1 MKNDFFEAMGNIDAS
16 LIERADKNVSVKR
29 SPILRIAAIAA
40 TFALMITG
48 LVIGLPMLIGDGNE
62 PDDTDENIVGDAIVW
77 SNVFELFN
85 PNTGSGVTEG
95 GMAVLVESS
104 FAEIET
110 KKYAKYDL
118 GNAFPLDKSG
128 EFIGERLDEIKV
140 RMGWYVYYNDT
151 ERDVV
156 TVGAEVYEIR
166 GVSTDAAVAVKFL
179 ENGGSRTTEYFYAAL
194 NTEYK
199 FSTLQSFF
207 SDFNAALHMDI
218 GKDALVTEYP
228 RFNSKKID
236 KYRVTDGGG
245 AEIIKSL
252 LILDSEAEVVH
263 PYDAVD
269 GRMSN
274 CGEIRRVTFSMASAG
289 KMTNFLYIFD
299 NGYIAIG
306 GPICDGIVFFNVGGE
321 ATSELY
327 EIFKANTELVT
338 VINPDSTV
346 TDGLVEA
353 TTSAPANEVAPE

>member
-1 MKNDFFEAMGNIDAS
+1 MGWMNDTLRYAKEDPIYRKHMHAHLAHTANYCLDERYILPISHDEVVHLKKSFLDKMPGDYWQKFAGARAFAAFMTTHPGAKLWFMGC
-16 LIERADKNVSVKR
+16 E
-29 SPILRIAAIAA
+29 
-40 TFALMITG
+40 FG
-48 LVIGLPMLIGDGNE
+48 Q
-62 PDDTDENIVGDAIVW
+62 
-77 SNVFELFN
+77 
-85 PNTGSGVTEG
+85 
-95 GMAVLVESS
+95 
-104 FAEIET
+104 FAEWNECRQLDWFLLD
-110 KKYAKYDL
+110 YD
-118 GNAFPLDKSG
+118 AHA
-128 EFIGERLDEIKV
+128 RLQH
-140 RMGWYVYYNDT
+140 Y
-151 ERDVV
+151 
-156 TVGAEVYEIR
+156 
-166 GVSTDAAVAVKFL
+166 
-179 ENGGSRTTEYFYAAL
+179 YAAL

-236 KYRVTDGGG
+236 KYRVIEGGSDIVKFLFTLDGV
-245 AEIIKSL
+245 
-252 LILDSEAEVVH
+252 AEVVH

-269 GRMSN
+269 GRMNN

-289 KMTNFLYIFD
+289 KMMNSLYIFD

-306 GPICDGIVFFNVGGE
+306 GPICDGIIFFNVGGE

-338 VINPDSTV
+338 VINPDSTL

>member
-1 MKNDFFEAMGNIDAS
+1 MKNVFFDAMGNIDAD
-16 LIERADKNVSVKR
+16 LIERADRVVTVKR
-29 SPILRIAAIAA
+29 RPILKIAAIAA
-40 TFALMITG
+40 AFALMITG

-77 SNVFELFN
+77 SNVFDLFN

-118 GNAFPLDKSG
+118 GNALPLDKSG
-128 EFIGERLDEIKV
+128 EFIGEKLDEIKV
-140 RMGWYVYYNDT
+140 RTGWYVHYNDT

-166 GVSTDAAVAVKFL
+166 GVSTDAAVAVKYL
-179 ENGGSRTTEYFYAAL
+179 EKGTAKTTEHNYAAL

-199 FSTLQSFF
+199 FSTLQNFF

-236 KYRVTDGGG
+236 KYRVTEGGSD
-245 AEIIKSL
+245 IVKFL
-252 LILDSEAEVVH
+252 LTLNGEAEVVH

-269 GRMSN
+269 GRMN
-274 CGEIRRVTFSMASAG
+274 RCGEIRRVTFSMASAG
-289 KMTNFLYIFD
+289 KMMNFLYVFD

-306 GPICDGIVFFNVGGE
+306 GPICDGIIFFNVGGE
-321 ATSELY
+321 ATSELC

>member
-1 MKNDFFEAMGNIDAS
+1 MKTNDFFEAMGNIDAS
-16 LIERADKNVSVKR
+16 LIERADKTAAKPR
-29 SPILRIAAIAA
+29 PFIKIAAIAA

-48 LVIGLPMLIGDGNE
+48 FVIGLPMLIGDGNE
-62 PDDTDENIVGDAIVW
+62 PDDTDKNIVGDAIVW

-85 PNTGSGVTEG
+85 PNTGSGVKEE
-95 GMAVLVESS
+95 AVVIESSS

-118 GNAFPLDKSG
+118 GNAFPLEKSG
-128 EFIGERLDEIKV
+128 EFIGEKLGEIKV
-140 RMGWYVYYNDT
+140 RTGWYVYYNDT

-166 GVSTDAAVAVKFL
+166 GVSTDAAVAVKYL
-179 ENGGSRTTEYFYAAL
+179 EKGTAKTTEHYYAAL

-199 FSTLQSFF
+199 FSTLQNFF

-236 KYRVTDGGG
+236 KYRVTEGGSD
-245 AEIIKSL
+245 IVKFL
-252 LILDSEAEVVH
+252 LTLNGEAEVVH

-269 GRMSN
+269 GRMKN

-289 KMTNFLYIFD
+289 KMMNSLYIFD

-306 GPICDGIVFFNVGGE
+306 GAICDGIIFFNVGGE

-327 EIFKANTELVT
+327 EVFKANTELVT

-353 TTSAPANEVAPE
+353 TTSAPANEAVPE

>member
-1 MKNDFFEAMGNIDAS
+1 MLTRDEPGGN
-16 LIERADKNVSVKR
+16 
-29 SPILRIAAIAA
+29 
-40 TFALMITG
+40 
-48 LVIGLPMLIGDGNE
+48 LVD
-62 PDDTDENIVGDAIVW
+62 DAIVW
-77 SNVFELFN
+77 DNVFDLFN
-85 PNTGSGVTEG
+85 PNTGSGNEMG
-95 GMAVLVESS
+95 ESAVLVESS
-104 FAEIET
+104 FSEIVS
-110 KKYAKYDL
+110 KKYEKYEV

-128 EFIGERLDEIKV
+128 EFIGEKLDEIKV
-140 RMGWYVYYNDT
+140 RTGWYVYYNDT
-151 ERDVV
+151 ETDVV
-156 TVGAEVYEIR
+156 TVKAEVYELR
-166 GVSTDAAVAVKFL
+166 GVSTDAAVAVKYL
-179 ENGGSRTTEYFYAAL
+179 EKGTAKTTEHFYAAL

-236 KYRVTDGGG
+236 KYRVTEGGSDIVKFLLTLDG
-245 AEIIKSL
+245 A
-252 LILDSEAEVVH
+252 AEVVH

-269 GRMSN
+269 GRMNN

-289 KMTNFLYIFD
+289 KMMNSLYIFD

-306 GPICDGIVFFNVGGE
+306 GPICDGIIFFNVGGE

-338 VINPDSTV
+338 VINPDRTL

>member
-1 MKNDFFEAMGNIDAS
+1 MKTNDFFEAMGNIDAS
-16 LIERADKNVSVKR
+16 LIERADKTAAKPR
-29 SPILRIAAIAA
+29 TFIKIAAIAA
-40 TFALMITG
+40 AFALLVTG
-48 LVIGLPMLIGDGNE
+48 LAVVLPMLTRDE
-62 PDDTDENIVGDAIVW
+62 PGGNIVGDAIVW
-77 SNVFELFN
+77 DNVFDLFN
-85 PNTGSGVTEG
+85 PNTGSGVKEE
-95 GMAVLVESS
+95 ASVIESSS

-128 EFIGERLDEIKV
+128 EFIGEKLDEIKV
-140 RMGWYVYYNDT
+140 RTGWYVYYNDT
-151 ERDVV
+151 ETDVV
-156 TVGAEVYEIR
+156 TVKAEVYEIK
-166 GVSTDAAVAVKFL
+166 GVSTDAAVAVKYL
-179 ENGGSRTTEYFYAAL
+179 EKGTAKTTEHYYAAL

-236 KYRVTDGGG
+236 KYRVTEGGSDIVKFLLTLDG
-245 AEIIKSL
+245 A
-252 LILDSEAEVVH
+252 AEVVH

-269 GRMSN
+269 GRMNN

-289 KMTNFLYIFD
+289 KMMNSLYIFD

-306 GPICDGIVFFNVGGE
+306 GPICEGIIFFNVGGE

-338 VINPDSTV
+338 VINPDSTL

-353 TTSAPANEVAPE
+353 TTSAPANEAAPE

>member
-1 MKNDFFEAMGNIDAS
+1 MKTNDFFEAMGNIDAS
-16 LIERADKNVSVKR
+16 LIERADKVTVKR
-29 SPILRIAAIAA
+29 RPILKIAAIAA
-40 TFALMITG
+40 AFALLVTG
-48 LVIGLPMLIGDGNE
+48 LAVVLPMLTRDE
-62 PDDTDENIVGDAIVW
+62 PGGNIVGDAIVW
-77 SNVFELFN
+77 DNVFDLFN
-85 PNTGSGVTEG
+85 PNTGSGVKEE
-95 GMAVLVESS
+95 ASVIESSS

-128 EFIGERLDEIKV
+128 EFIGEKLDEIKV
-140 RMGWYVYYNDT
+140 RTGWYVYYNDT
-151 ERDVV
+151 ETDVV
-156 TVGAEVYEIR
+156 TVKAEVYALR
-166 GVSTDAAVAVKFL
+166 GVSTDAAVAVKYL
-179 ENGGSRTTEYFYAAL
+179 EKGTAKTTEHYYAAL

-199 FSTLQSFF
+199 FSTLQGFF

-236 KYRVTDGGG
+236 KYRVTEGGSDIVKFLLTLDG
-245 AEIIKSL
+245 A
-252 LILDSEAEVVH
+252 AEVVH

-269 GRMSN
+269 GRMNN

-289 KMTNFLYIFD
+289 KMMNSLYIFD

-306 GPICDGIVFFNVGGE
+306 GPICDGIIFFNVGGE
-321 ATSELY
+321 ATSELF

-338 VINPDSTV
+338 VINPDSTL

-353 TTSAPANEVAPE
+353 TTSAPANEAVPE

>member
-1 MKNDFFEAMGNIDAS
+1 MKTNDFFEAMNDIDAS
-16 LIERADKNVSVKR
+16 LIERADRKTVKKR
-29 SPILRIAAIAA
+29 PVWKIAAIAA
-40 TFALMITG
+40 AIALIAAGM
-48 LVIGLPMLIGDGNE
+48 LVLFPMMRRDGNE

-85 PNTGSGVTEG
+85 PNTGSGVIEE
-95 GMAVLVESS
+95 AKELVEKS

-118 GNAFPLDKSG
+118 GNAFPLEKND
-128 EFIGERLDEIKV
+128 EFFGERLDEIKV
-140 RMGWYVYYNDT
+140 RTGWYVYYNDT

-156 TVGAEVYEIR
+156 TVKAEVYEIK
-166 GVSTDAAVAVKFL
+166 GVSTDAAVAVKYL
-179 ENGGSRTTEYFYAAL
+179 EKGTAKTTEHFYAAL
-194 NTEYK
+194 NTEYE
-199 FSTLQSFF
+199 FTTLADFL
-207 SDFNAALHMDI
+207 SDFNAAVHMDI

-236 KYRVTDGGG
+236 KYRVTDGGSDIVKFLLTLDG
-245 AEIIKSL
+245 A
-252 LILDSEAEVVH
+252 AEVERSSDV
-263 PYDAVD
+263 VD
-269 GRMSN
+269 TKIKG

-289 KMTNFLYIFD
+289 KMMNSLYIFD

-306 GPICDGIVFFNVGGE
+306 GPICDGIIFFNVGGE

-338 VINPDSTV
+338 VISPDSTV

-353 TTSAPANEVAPE
+353 TTSAPENEVAPE

>member
-40 TFALMITG
+40 AFALLVTG
-48 LVIGLPMLIGDGNE
+48 LAVVLPMLTRDEPGGN
-62 PDDTDENIVGDAIVW
+62 VVSDAIVW
-77 SNVFELFN
+77 DDVFDLFN

-128 EFIGERLDEIKV
+128 EFIGEKLDEIKV
-140 RMGWYVYYNDT
+140 RTGWYVYYNDT

-156 TVGAEVYEIR
+156 TVGAEVYEIK
-166 GVSTDAAVAVKFL
+166 GVSIDAAIAVKFL
-179 ENGGSRTTEYFYAAL
+179 ANGGSRTTEYFYAAL

-236 KYRVTDGGG
+236 KYRVTEGGSD
-245 AEIIKSL
+245 IVKFL
-252 LILDSEAEVVH
+252 LTLNGEAEVVH

-269 GRMSN
+269 GRMNN

-289 KMTNFLYIFD
+289 KMTNSLYIFD

-306 GPICDGIVFFNVGGE
+306 GPICDGIIFFNVGGE